1 MKLTMERKAEVERD
15 RREKVIKSE
24 GELQA
29 AAKFVDAAKMIET
42 APAALQLRF
51 LQTMSEVANEH
62 TSYVLMPIPMDFLE
76 AFQSTNKGPSI
87 VPVKKPDDIAP
98 EEEA

>member
-1 MKLTMERKAEVERD
+1 MINA
-15 RREKVIKSE
+15 E
-24 GELQA
+24 GEYQA
-29 AAKFVDAAKMIET
+29 AARLVDAAKMIET

-76 AFQSTNKGPSI
+76 AFQSSKKGSPI
-87 VPVKKPDDIAP
+87 IPVSKPEDT
-98 EEEA
+98 E